1 MTQRKDTRSLTDD
14 VSRDYVSRF
23 YTQCPACDNP
33 QAGPL
38 HRGSTRL
45 WQGRAE
51 RARENGGT
59 DPVSG
64 VTLAE
69 AERHLAAIGDE
80 EKQ

>member
-1 MTQRKDTRSLTDD
+1 
-14 VSRDYVSRF
+14 VSRRQV
-23 YTQCPACDNP
+23 TQAEVEAARAHLAAVVIPCPACDNP

-38 HRGSTRL
+38 HRTSARL
-45 WQGRAE
+45 WQGRAD
-51 RARENGGT
+51 RARENGT